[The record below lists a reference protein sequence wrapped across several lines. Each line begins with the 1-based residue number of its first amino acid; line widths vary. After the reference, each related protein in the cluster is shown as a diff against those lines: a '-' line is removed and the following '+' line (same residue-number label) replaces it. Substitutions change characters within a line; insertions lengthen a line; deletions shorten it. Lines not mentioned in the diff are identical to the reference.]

1 MKAHSILRWIS
12 ASLVAASFAL
22 AAGYAAAVP
31 ETITH
36 QGRLFDAKG
45 NPVGDTLDVT
55 FSLYDA
61 AQGGA
66 ALWTETHS
74 VAFDAGYFSVELGAD
89 KAFSGVFD
97 GSALYLGITVGGDA
111 EMTPRAR
118 VGSVPY
124 ALLAGDVR
132 GDITPTSVAI
142 EGYGPVIDSTGKW
155 IGDPTG
161 LVGPPG
167 PAGAVGPTGPAG
179 AVGPTGPAGAVGPTG
194 PAGPMGPAGA
204 DGAAGPTGPMGPAGT
219 DGAVG
224 PVGPAGPAGPAG
236 AVGPAGPQGPAGPPG
251 EGWAANGNDLYT
263 TATGNVGLGTQSP
276 AAKLDVAGHILGVP
290 VAGRWSC
297 QTGTLSGPGSWVW
310 DVETFNADPTY
321 MVRINGNQLIQ
332 ILKPGYYQVH
342 ASVLVSGIGPSVQSN
357 IHLHKNG
364 AVVERS
370 LGLGVTNNS
379 PFVKHHVHYVD
390 SFNAMD
396 TIQVVLPAS
405 LSGDR
410 YGGDWATLSIVRL
423 N

>member
-22 AAGYAAAVP
+22 DAGYAAAVP

-55 FSLYDA
+55 FALYDA

-66 ALWTETHS
+66 ALWTETHP

-161 LVGPPG
+161 LIGPPG

-194 PAGPMGPAGA
+194 PAGA
-204 DGAAGPTGPMGPAGT
+204 

-251 EGWAANGNDLYT
+251 VGWAANGNDLYT

-332 ILKPGYYQVH
+332 ILKPGYYQIH

-390 SFNAMD
+390 YFNAMD

-405 LSGDR
+405 SSGDR
-410 YGGDWATLSIVRL
+410 YGGDWASVSVVLL